1 MQQRINTLENDNE
14 ALRDLFENEFQ
25 KAMDSLMNVEEL
37 NRLKKENKNLR
48 LKVKV
53 LRGNKK

>member
-48 LKVKV
+48 LKVRV